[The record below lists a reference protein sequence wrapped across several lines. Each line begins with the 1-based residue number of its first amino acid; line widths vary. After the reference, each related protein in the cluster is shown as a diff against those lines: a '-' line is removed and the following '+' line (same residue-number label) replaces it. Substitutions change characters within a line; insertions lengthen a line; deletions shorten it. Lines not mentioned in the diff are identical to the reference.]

1 MNTLKLISGILAL
14 CFWFS
19 SFFVWK
25 YFDAHRV
32 TTAEPQSGRIYPLS
46 THGSVVYLNSVEH
59 YVLYGLIITG
69 IVFFLLTI
77 VLYYIGSKRS

>member
-1 MNTLKLISGILAL
+1 MNTLKLISGALAL

-25 YFDAHRV
+25 YFDAYLMK
-32 TTAEPQSGRIYPLS
+32 TANPESGRIYPLR
-46 THGSVVYLNSVEH
+46 THGSVVYLTSGEH
-59 YVLYGLIITG
+59 YFLYGLIFFG

-77 VLYYIGSKRS
+77 VFNYIGSKQ